1 MTKIEIDGYKCF
13 ENFKI
18 DKIKQINVITG
29 LNNIGKTAL
38 LEAIH
43 LGTNSDNSFR
53 FLSCLFDIFSER
65 GLYVNNY
72 AKLNS
77 LFQKNN
83 LIEIYTDNNTLK
95 VEKVKGAEL
104 TEEDKKLFMQ
114 SANIKDQDFFS
125 LEKLDF
131 FKYTDHLGKSEI
143 GLISRVETM
152 LNTLFD
158 DHNYISSNNKYISS
172 STKHSNI
179 LKYFYEKVTSQFKEG
194 DLLSSLQLI
203 DERIEKLNII
213 NDMLQVKL
221 KSLSS
226 YIPINE
232 LGDGFCRLV
241 EILMDLYI
249 AEHNTVVVDEI
260 ESGIHYSRIKSI
272 WSDIITISRS
282 NNIQL
287 FVTTHSKEFIDR
299 LSEVS
304 RELDFDDVSIINLYK
319 DKDGNVKH
327 TMVDSIEILA
337 NRIDLGLENR

>member
-1 MTKIEIDGYKCF
+1 
-13 ENFKI
+13 
-18 DKIKQINVITG
+18 
-29 LNNIGKTAL
+29 
-38 LEAIH
+38 
-43 LGTNSDNSFR
+43 
-53 FLSCLFDIFSER
+53 
-65 GLYVNNY
+65 
-72 AKLNS
+72 
-77 LFQKNN
+77 
-83 LIEIYTDNNTLK
+83 
-95 VEKVKGAEL
+95 
-104 TEEDKKLFMQ
+104 
-114 SANIKDQDFFS
+114 
-125 LEKLDF
+125 
-131 FKYTDHLGKSEI
+131 
-143 GLISRVETM
+143 
-152 LNTLFD
+152 
-158 DHNYISSNNKYISS
+158 
-172 STKHSNI
+172 
-179 LKYFYEKVTSQFKEG
+179 
-194 DLLSSLQLI
+194 LI